1 MYNHSVIIINSS
13 YKKSIMKSYL
23 SKLSVLLLGAMF
35 AVVGC
40 QDYDE
45 DIRKINDQLSANV
58 TDLNSIIDEL
68 EDEIAELE
76 KLAATHATKE
86 ELDALK
92 TQLQGDLANVKKAL
106 EDAYKAADAEL
117 NTKIEAAK
125 KAAQDALE
133 QKAQVLE
140 GQIDGVKKD
149 VAAVYTYIE
158 TELIPLVNKAINDA
172 VSASAETLRGEIA
185 KAVTDLTAK
194 DNALQASLNEAIGR
208 IDKNAADILA
218 LQTDLKAASDAVK
231 KAQEDILK
239 NAADIEAEKQA
250 REQAVAALKTAYE
263 AKVAQLEADLLA
275 NVAALNA
282 EKAAREAADAA
293 LRAEYAA
300 ADAALKA
307 ALEKTINSNASAI
320 AALQTKVAAL
330 ESKVAEL
337 QTKVAQVLAKV
348 EANEATITDLGK
360 QIDALE
366 ESVLKT
372 LENLENKVEDLA
384 TALRSVVVVPET
396 MYNGTKAVKFH
407 RVEGENVLKTFAYVS
422 FHFNPGNFDV
432 ESAEYEVMAENVEFM
447 TRAAAP
453 AIEIVGKPVKEG
465 DKVTFLF
472 ERAEG
477 AGNMF
482 ALKATLADGS
492 VVYSEY
498 VAILDEAN
506 YVTATANVSVE
517 VERLALEI
525 PTINSLSSLIETIK
539 GVGTAIENYQAYI
552 DAIQASYEA
561 AKAGNMLGALQAFT
575 NVPGLFT
582 KQNAVVTGV
591 ASHTVK
597 VETMTAETLFEDI
610 MNASSIYDLMAQ
622 LEALIGK
629 AEGLGGEKGAEIL
642 ETLKQLANNN
652 ELGDL
657 MGKLEDTELE
667 LDFEES
673 IREAALA
680 TLERDKANL
689 EKFKAEVARLE
700 AEGANAL
707 VLGAAKL
714 AVTTGEGYVATSQKA
729 YDAAVAIVDS
739 LKAKIE
745 EYTEELLDKA
755 KDYIEQSEIGQA
767 IKNLENAI
775 GEQGWEGKKMV
786 AETDAKVVASAEAIK
801 DLIANYNALNKTVV
815 DEFNN
820 SLFGKLLS
828 IIQTQEAAD
837 AFAQLNLTPLYEALK
852 QLPEIATMITKYY
865 PSGMTSIDG
874 ALGLLGGLT
883 PEVAVEWSVDYELA
897 Q

>member
-125 KAAQDALE
+125 QAAQDALD

-218 LQTDLKAASDAVK
+218 LQADLKTASDAVK

-239 NAADIEAEKQA
+239 NAADIEAEKLA
-250 REQAVAALKTAYE
+250 REQAVAALKAAYE

-293 LRAEYAA
+293 LRAEYTA
-300 ADAALKA
+300 ADAALRA

-348 EANEATITDLGK
+348 EANEAAITDLGK

-366 ESVLKT
+366 ASVLET
-372 LENLENKVEDLA
+372 LENLENKVEELS

-396 MYNGTKAVKFH
+396 VYNGTKAVKFH

-432 ESAEYEVMAENVEFM
+432 ESADYEVMAENVEFM

-582 KQNAVVTGV
+582 KQHAVITGV

-610 MNASSIYDLMAQ
+610 MNASSISDLMAQ

-657 MGKLEDTELE
+657 MGKLEDAELD

-689 EKFKAEVARLE
+689 EKLKAEVARLE
-700 AEGANAL
+700 AEGANAF

-714 AVTTGEGYVATSQKA
+714 AVSAGEGYVATSQKA
-729 YDAAVAIVDS
+729 YDAAVAVVDS

-745 EYTEELLDKA
+745 KYTQDLFDKT

-865 PSGMTSIDG
+865 PSGMTSIEG

>member
-1 MYNHSVIIINSS
+1 
-13 YKKSIMKSYL
+13 MKSFI
-23 SKLSVLLLGAMF
+23 SKLSVLLVAAMF

-40 QDYDE
+40 QDYAE
-45 DIRKINDQLSANV
+45 DIRQLNKKHDTDISGINAL
-58 TDLNSIIDEL
+58 IEEL
-68 EDEIAELE
+68 QGEIADLE
-76 KLAATHATKE
+76 KIAATHATKE

-125 KAAQDALE
+125 QAAQDALD

-149 VAAVYTYIE
+149 VEAVYTYIE

-172 VSASAETLRGEIA
+172 VNASAETLRGEIA

-218 LQTDLKAASDAVK
+218 LQADLKTACDALK
-231 KAQEDILK
+231 TAQDDILQ
-239 NAADIEAEKQA
+239 NTADIEAEKQA
-250 REQAVAALKTAYE
+250 REQAVAALKAAYE

-282 EKAAREAADAA
+282 EKAAREAADEA
-293 LRAEYAA
+293 LRAEYTA

-307 ALEKTINSNASAI
+307 ALEKTINANAAAI
-320 AALQTKVAAL
+320 STLQTKVATL

-337 QTKVAQVLAKV
+337 QTKVAQVLSQV
-348 EANEATITDLGK
+348 EANEVAITEIGK

-366 ESVLKT
+366 ASVLET
-372 LENLENKVEDLA
+372 LENLENKVEELS

-396 MYNGTKAVKFH
+396 VYNGTKAVKFH

-432 ESAEYEVMAENVEFM
+432 ESADYEVMAENVEFM

-472 ERAEG
+472 ERADG

-506 YVTATANVSVE
+506 YANATATVSVE
-517 VERLALEI
+517 VQRLALEI
-525 PTINSLSSLIETIK
+525 PTIDSLSSLIETIK

-552 DAIQASYEA
+552 DAISAAYEA
-561 AKAGNMLGALQAFT
+561 ATSGNILGALQALGEA
-575 NVPGLFT
+575 PGLVAT
-582 KQNAVVTGV
+582 KTATVTGV
-591 ASHTVK
+591 GTHRVK
-597 VETMTAETLFEDI
+597 VETMTAETLFEDL
-610 MNASSIYDLMAQ
+610 MAASSISELMTQ
-622 LEALIGK
+622 LEALLGK
-629 AEGLGGEKGAEIL
+629 AEGLGGEQGAQIL

-652 ELGDL
+652 ELSNMTSILDALENDL
-657 MGKLEDTELE
+657 FSAEAVRENAYAMLQNSKDDLEDLKAKAAELQAE
-667 LDFEES
+667 LD
-673 IREAALA
+673 AL
-680 TLERDKANL
+680 K
-689 EKFKAEVARLE
+689 
-700 AEGANAL
+700 AEGANAFTIAL
-707 VLGAAKL
+707 KEAAVGTAQL
-714 AVTTGEGYVATSQKA
+714 AVSAGEAVVSEWEEKL
-729 YDAAVAIVDS
+729 DAALDVVEGIRER
-739 LKAKIE
+739 IE
-745 EYTEELLDKA
+745 EYTEELFEKA
-755 KDYIEQSEIGQA
+755 KDYIAESEVGQA
-767 IKNLENAI
+767 IKDLENAI
-775 GEQGWEGKKMV
+775 GEKGWEGKKMV
-786 AETDAKVVASAEAIK
+786 AETDAKIVASAEAIK
-801 DLIANYNALNKTVV
+801 DLIANYNALNQTVV

-828 IIQTQEAAD
+828 IVQTQEAAD
-837 AFAQLNLTPLYEALK
+837 AFAELNLTALHEALK

-874 ALGLLGGLT
+874 AVGLLNSLT
-883 PEVAVEWSVDYELA
+883 PDVTVEWEVAYELA
-897 Q
+897 E

>member
-125 KAAQDALE
+125 QAAQDALD

-218 LQTDLKAASDAVK
+218 LQADLKTASDAVK

-239 NAADIEAEKQA
+239 NAADIEAEKLA
-250 REQAVAALKTAYE
+250 REQAVAALKAAYE

-293 LRAEYAA
+293 LRAEYTA
-300 ADAALKA
+300 ADAALRA

-348 EANEATITDLGK
+348 EANEAAITDLGK
-360 QIDALE
+360 QIEALE
-366 ESVLKT
+366 ASVLET
-372 LENLENKVEDLA
+372 LENLENKVEELS

-396 MYNGTKAVKFH
+396 VYNGTKAVKFH
-407 RVEGENVLKTFAYVS
+407 RVVGENVLKTFAYVS

-432 ESAEYEVMAENVEFM
+432 ESADYEVMAENVEFM

-482 ALKATLADGS
+482 ALKATHADGS

-517 VERLALEI
+517 VERLALAI

-561 AKAGNMLGALQAFT
+561 AKEGNMLGALQAFT

-582 KQNAVVTGV
+582 KQHAVITGV

-610 MNASSIYDLMAQ
+610 MNASSINDLMAQ

-667 LDFEES
+667 LDFEEA

-689 EKFKAEVARLE
+689 EKLKAEVAR
-700 AEGANAL
+700 
-707 VLGAAKL
+707 
-714 AVTTGEGYVATSQKA
+714 
-729 YDAAVAIVDS
+729 
-739 LKAKIE
+739 
-745 EYTEELLDKA
+745 
-755 KDYIEQSEIGQA
+755 
-767 IKNLENAI
+767 
-775 GEQGWEGKKMV
+775 
-786 AETDAKVVASAEAIK
+786 
-801 DLIANYNALNKTVV
+801 
-815 DEFNN
+815 
-820 SLFGKLLS
+820 
-828 IIQTQEAAD
+828 
-837 AFAQLNLTPLYEALK
+837 
-852 QLPEIATMITKYY
+852 
-865 PSGMTSIDG
+865 
-874 ALGLLGGLT
+874 
-883 PEVAVEWSVDYELA
+883 
-897 Q
+897 